1 MNPNYPV
8 LFFDLD
14 HTLWDFETNS
24 VLALRTVYEET
35 ELKSKGILDFEDFN
49 IAYHAIND
57 KLWDRFRKGFLS
69 REELRW
75 KRMFQA
81 LVHYRVNDE
90 SLAKYMS
97 EFYLEVLP
105 QQTALF
111 PDAKEVL
118 QYCYDKG
125 YQLHLITNGFEA
137 TQHQKLSN
145 AGIHHFFDR
154 MITSEQAMSMKPHP
168 GIFEFAFSETG
179 SQADQSLM
187 IGDALDIDI
196 LGAQQVGMDQVYFN
210 PKATAHNESP
220 TFEIHH
226 LNELKNI
233 L

>member
-24 VLALRTVYEET
+24 ILALRTVYDET
-35 ELKSKGILDFEDFN
+35 NLESKGISDFEDFN
-49 IAYHAIND
+49 VVYHTIND

-75 KRMFQA
+75 KRMFQT
-81 LVHYRVNDE
+81 LVHFRVNDE
-90 SLAKYMS
+90 SLAKQMS

-111 PDAKEVL
+111 PEAKEVL
-118 QYCYDKG
+118 QYCSEQG
-125 YQLHLITNGFEA
+125 YQMHLITNGFEA

-145 AGIHHFFDR
+145 ADIHHFFDR

-179 SQADQSLM
+179 SNAGNSLM

-196 LGAQQVGMDQVYFN
+196 LGARQVGMDQVYFN
-210 PKATAHNESP
+210 PKAIGHTEHP
-220 TFEIHH
+220 TYEIKH

>member
-24 VLALRTVYEET
+24 VLALRAVYN
-35 ELKSKGILDFEDFN
+35 LNNLDSKGILDFDDFN
-49 IAYHAIND
+49 VVYHAIND

-75 KRMFQA
+75 KRMFQT
-81 LVHYRVNDE
+81 LVHYKVNDE
-90 SLAKYMS
+90 SLAKRMS

-118 QYCYDKG
+118 QYCSEKG

-145 AGIHHFFDR
+145 AGIDHFFDR

-168 GIFEFAFSETG
+168 GIFEFAFSETA
-179 SQADQSLM
+179 STADKSLM

-196 LGAQQVGMDQVYFN
+196 LGARQVGMDQVYFN
-210 PKATAHNESP
+210 PKAIGHTEHP
-220 TFEIHH
+220 TYEINH
-226 LNELKNI
+226 LKELKNI